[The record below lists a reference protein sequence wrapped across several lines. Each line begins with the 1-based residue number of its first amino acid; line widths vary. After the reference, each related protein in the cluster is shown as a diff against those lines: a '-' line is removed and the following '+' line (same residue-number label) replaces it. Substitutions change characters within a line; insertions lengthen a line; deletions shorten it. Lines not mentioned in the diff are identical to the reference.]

1 MPAVLLFGKLGI
13 RSSLRC
19 VPVEELDFLED
30 IVLRVFERLTL
41 GEERLCGETG
51 RIDST
56 EGC

>member
-1 MPAVLLFGKLGI
+1 MLVVLLFGKLGI

-30 IVLRVFERLTL
+30 MVFSVFERLTF
-41 GEERLCGETG
+41 GDERLCGEIG
-51 RIDST
+51 RIDSA